1 MSREPGELFGPRFE
15 LFADVLSVGIATA
28 LACLPVVTVPA
39 ALSTACG
46 VLRDQRAGT
55 FWRAF
60 FGRPRWGADLLAGL
74 AMLGVALVLAAD
86 FLLAG
91 AGLPGGKPFAVALA
105 LVAVALGVIGLR
117 AVASPVRG
125 WRRAYSDAAVA
136 SFADP
141 GGSLLLLLAF
151 ATAVLCAWVLPPV
164 AALVPGP
171 LAMAALGVELRRE
184 KQRLRYRRS

>member
-46 VLRDQRAGT
+46 VLRDRRA

-60 FGRPRWGADLLAGL
+60 FGRPRWRADLLAGL
-74 AMLGVALVLAAD
+74 AMTGVGLVLAAD

-91 AGLPGGKPFAVALA
+91 VGLPGGKVFAAALA

-117 AVASPVRG
+117 AVANPAPG
-125 WRRAYSDAAVA
+125 WRRAYADAAVA

-151 ATAVLCAWVLPPV
+151 ATAALCAWVLPPV

-171 LAMAALGVELRRE
+171 LAMAALGVELRVIAAG
-184 KQRLRYRRS
+184 RS

>member
-15 LFADVLSVGIATA
+15 LFADVLSVGIATTV
-28 LACLPVVTVPA
+28 ACLPVVTAPA
-39 ALSTACG
+39 ALSTACE
-46 VLRDQRAGT
+46 VLRGGRGS

-60 FGRPRWGADLLAGL
+60 SRRARWRADLLAGL
-74 AMLGVALVLAAD
+74 AMIGVASVLAAD

-91 AGLPGGKPFAVALA
+91 AGLPGGKPFTVALA
-105 LVAVALGVIGLR
+105 LVAVALAVIGLR
-117 AVASPVRG
+117 AVAMPARG
-125 WRRAYSDAAVA
+125 WRRAYADAAAA

-151 ATAVLCAWVLPPV
+151 ATAALCAWVLPPV

-171 LAMAALGVELRRE
+171 LAMAACAMEQRRE
-184 KQRLRYRRS
+184 ASQ